1 MYERSLAGDRMTILP
16 TLFKTPP
23 GMRLGPLVAIPDGQA
38 RPFRLD
44 VGNGRFRGF
53 VVREGDR
60 VYGYVDRCPHNG
72 MPLAG
77 DYDDYLTP
85 PGDLIN
91 CNWHGALFRISSGA
105 CIGGPCAGDS
115 LTPWPLCI
123 IDGDIITA

>member
-1 MYERSLAGDRMTILP
+1 MTILP

-23 GMRLGPLVAIPDGQA
+23 GLSLGPLDAIADGHA
-38 RPFRLD
+38 KPFRLEI
-44 VGNGRFRGF
+44 GNGQFRGF
-53 VVREGDR
+53 AIRDGDR
-60 VYGYVDRCPHNG
+60 VLGYVDRCPHNG

-85 PGDLIN
+85 QRDLIN

-115 LTPWPLCI
+115 LTPWPLRVV
-123 IDGDIITA
+123 DGEIVTA

>member
-1 MYERSLAGDRMTILP
+1 MTLLP

-23 GMRLGPLVAIPDGQA
+23 GLNLGPLAAIPDGCA
-38 RPFRLD
+38 RPFRLE
-44 VGNGRFRGF
+44 VGNGQFRGF
-53 VVREGDR
+53 AVREGNA

-85 PGDLIN
+85 QRDLIN

-115 LTPWPLCI
+115 LTPWPLSVI
-123 IDGDIITA
+123 GGVIVTA